1 MPNSRQITATLLALA
16 IIIGLSACGGSGPQ
30 DEHRSH
36 DEAEAHTDHDTHEGD
51 DNHGAG
57 ESAEHQAYDEAD
69 DHGEEETD
77 LVRLSPQEA
86 ENAGII
92 TGKAEMGLLGKSL
105 SLPAEI
111 RFDADRVANVSPQV
125 SGIITRLYAGEGDV
139 VRRGQRLALVSSREL
154 AGLKADYL
162 TARTADDLAKAALE
176 REEALFADR
185 ITSEADIQA
194 ARAAYAAAKAQ
205 REAAENKLHAIGIT
219 HAALE
224 KLGEAE
230 DGALANASVT
240 APLGGTVVRR
250 TVTLG
255 ATVTA
260 GDAGG
265 KPLFTIVDASVVWAD
280 IAVYKQDASKIE
292 PGLPVTIKSSA
303 GDILAIGE
311 IAFLLPVF
319 DESSRTATARVI
331 VDNPDGLLHPGQF
344 VTAEIATQSTES
356 VLRVPSSSLQLFE
369 GRQTIFI
376 PTQEGFEPRP
386 VRVGNE
392 VGEFTEIKSGL
403 IEGETYVIEGAFTL
417 RAQLEKAAF
426 GSGHE
431 H

>member
-255 ATVTA
+255 MKFVFCCHS
-260 GDAGG
+260 GG
-265 KPLFTIVDASVVWAD
+265 
-280 IAVYKQDASKIE
+280 
-292 PGLPVTIKSSA
+292 
-303 GDILAIGE
+303 
-311 IAFLLPVF
+311 
-319 DESSRTATARVI
+319 
-331 VDNPDGLLHPGQF
+331 
-344 VTAEIATQSTES
+344 
-356 VLRVPSSSLQLFE
+356 
-369 GRQTIFI
+369 
-376 PTQEGFEPRP
+376 PRP
-386 VRVGNE
+386 AN
-392 VGEFTEIKSGL
+392 
-403 IEGETYVIEGAFTL
+403 A
-417 RAQLEKAAF
+417 
-426 GSGHE
+426 
-431 H
+431 